1 MRVSGNDELF
11 FCCRN
16 FLECSG
22 VMESKP
28 NLRLGDEVS
37 GSGLIIK

>member
-1 MRVSGNDELF
+1 MRVSGNDECF
-11 FCCRN
+11 FVTKI